1 MADLSW
7 LKTVVPAIG
16 TALGG
21 PLGGA
26 AASFIAD
33 KLGIGEKTVEAVTD
47 VLAKTKLDSQQIA
60 QLKLAEID
68 FDKFCRQNQIDI
80 YRLDVEDRQGA
91 RHLQEVTGSWV
102 PGVLAFIIVT
112 GFFAIL
118 VSMMYGVLKVE
129 DQQSLLI
136 LLGALSAGFGA
147 VLNFYFGSS
156 HGSVQKN
163 VLLAQSQP
171 VK

>member
-1 MADLSW
+1 MDW
-7 LKTVVPAIG
+7 LKQLVPLLG

-47 VLAKTKLDSQQIA
+47 ILQTTKLNDEQIA
-60 QLKLAEID
+60 KIRLAEID
-68 FDKFCRQNQIDI
+68 FKKFLEENKIDLERIHAADRGSARQMQISTNS
-80 YRLDVEDRQGA
+80 R
-91 RHLQEVTGSWV
+91 V
-102 PGVLAFIIVT
+102 PGLLATIIVT
-112 GFFAIL
+112 GFFGIL
-118 VSMMYGVLKVE
+118 IAMMYGVLHVN

-156 HGSVQKN
+156 HGSMVKSE
-163 VLLAQSQP
+163 LLANSTP
-171 VK
+171 SK

>member
-7 LKTVVPAIG
+7 LKTIVPAIG

-33 KLGIGEKTVEAVTD
+33 KLGIGESTVEAVTE
-47 VLAKTKLDSQQIA
+47 VLAKTKLDSAQIA
-60 QLKLAEID
+60 QLKLAEIE

-80 YRLDVEDRQGA
+80 YKLDVEDRQGA

-102 PGVLAFIIVT
+102 PGVLAFIIVS
-112 GFFAIL
+112 GFFGIL
-118 VSMMYGVLKVE
+118 VSMMYGILKVS

-156 HGSVQKN
+156 HGSAQKTA
-163 VLLAQSQP
+163 LLAKAEAIQ
-171 VK
+171 